1 MANYRKSDKT
11 AKTELPFA
19 CMTLMV
25 GIGIRKRRE
34 GKETELTSVPPQ
46 ESLGNFGGS
55 LRGHLAT
62 LTRILGIAPRTTF
75 LLCLTRLSGHDLGCD
90 IHVPHQA
97 TPGKAAQSVLL
108 KLHRFQ
114 PRRAAA
120 RVTFSLDHWCEAL
133 RCTYGL
139 THLSITASQS
149 ADKIILDPG

>member
-1 MANYRKSDKT
+1 M
-11 AKTELPFA
+11 LLFA

-25 GIGIRKRRE
+25 GTRRKEEKRGERN
-34 GKETELTSVPPQ
+34 GTSLPRDSWGTSEAASEHVW
-46 ESLGNFGGS
+46 SYYT
-55 LRGHLAT
+55 T
-62 LTRILGIAPRTTF
+62 LTRIFGIALRTTF
-75 LLCLTRLSGHDLGCD
+75 LLYLTDYPDLECD
-90 IHVPHQA
+90 VHVPHEA
-97 TPGKAAQSVLL
+97 TPDRAAQSVLL

-133 RCTYGL
+133 RCTCGL